1 MVYKEDGLFKR
12 DIKQRGKNKVTQIRI
27 TGIGVNSQFED
38 NEEIVILRKK
48 DFSNLE
54 NQLNSSTEKI
64 SDLEK
69 ELDAVKDGTTEPS
82 TYTSKVI
89 ELQDLINNRNGLL
102 MNTQNTINHII
113 NEVTREYN
121 KLTSDVSTANQKTKE
136 NIISL
141 VNELQNINSTILEY
155 NKELENQIQAINTSI
170 DSTSWFTWI
179 RSKSK
184 FKIVLDLDKL
194 QELEAQLK
202 EFNSIDTIKR
212 ANDVIKPVE
221 VKPLTIDD
229 LDLTELY
236 ISTDGGG
243 EDNIIDTPVSLN
255 QNKTETKQN
264 R

>member
-12 DIKQRGKNKVTQIRI
+12 DIKQRGKNKVTQIRV

-38 NEEIVILRKK
+38 NEEIIILRKK
-48 DFSNLE
+48 DFNNLE
-54 NQLNSSTEKI
+54 TQLATKDDMILELEKQLDTLKDGSTE
-64 SDLEK
+64 
-69 ELDAVKDGTTEPS
+69 TS

-113 NEVTREYN
+113 NEVNKEYN
-121 KLTSDVSTANQKTKE
+121 RLTSDVSTANQKTKE

-141 VNELQNINSTILEY
+141 VNELQKIDNTILEY
-155 NKELENQIQAINTSI
+155 NKELENQIQAINNSI

-212 ANDVIKPVE
+212 ANDVITPVE
-221 VKPLTIDD
+221 LKHLAIED
-229 LDLTELY
+229 LDLTDLY
-236 ISTDGGG
+236 INTDDDG
-243 EDNIIDTPVSLN
+243 EDSIIDTSTSE
-255 QNKTETKQN
+255 K
-264 R
+264 